1 MGTVTAWNQAVTGT
15 KALVSRLR
23 PLARLADVVGSSKPT
38 SEDAPENSTSTAAAE
53 SMLKP
58 AGILRNGIQESN
70 VRILKNEIQDD
81 GGNESDDW
89 ILKCSKKKKKEPR
102 SGSKKRKTRHVR
114 LRAHAEGDSGRHGA
128 GEEAAGAGR
137 GEARRS
143 GETERGWRN
152 GSRIG

>member
-23 PLARLADVVGSSKPT
+23 PLARLADVVGLSKPT
-38 SEDAPENSTSTAAAE
+38 SEDAQENSTSTAAAV

-81 GGNESDDW
+81 EGDEW
-89 ILKCSKKKKKEPR
+89 TVKCSKKKKK
-102 SGSKKRKTRHVR
+102 GAKVR
-114 LRAHAEGDSGRHGA
+114 FVD
-128 GEEAAGAGR
+128 
-137 GEARRS
+137 
-143 GETERGWRN
+143 
-152 GSRIG
+152 